1 MEIVAEMLDRMSGA
15 FGTDAGKVKIAIGPA
30 ICGRCYEVGED
41 VIEQFNRMS
50 IDVSEYIH
58 YDKRTRK
65 YFRTCP

>member
-50 IDVSEYIH
+50 NVSEYIH
-58 YDKRTRK
+58 YDKRRANIS
-65 YFRTCP
+65 RTCP